1 MSYSHNP
8 AWLVFAFAVAMPA
21 LGQPAHDRRHSQEPA
36 AGASGPGLS
45 ATAPRPAPSSSA
57 GFESAFQSYRS
68 YADEPL
74 LPWYQANDQVGRIGG
89 WRAYAREA
97 QEPAA
102 PNASATATPTAPAA
116 APAGDH
122 GAHKHP

>member
-1 MSYSHNP
+1 MPFLYKP
-8 AWLVFAFAVAMPA
+8 AWLIFAFAVTVPA
-21 LGQPAHDRRHSQEPA
+21 LGQPAHDGHAQETA
-36 AGASGPGLS
+36 AGTSGPGLYE
-45 ATAPRPAPSSSA
+45 TALRPAPSFSMD
-57 GFESAFQSYRS
+57 FESAFQSYRS

-74 LPWYQANDQVGRIGG
+74 MPWSQANDQVGRIGG

-102 PNASATATPTAPAA
+102 PDASATTTPTAPAA

-122 GAHKHP
+122 GAHKQP